1 MYRYTYIMGPMHIKA
16 VAGRGYLR
24 GCLYARASVYT
35 YGIRCVVYYGVELRV
50 FLIPAVIWLLTRVS
64 EWLAFASEE
73 V

>member
-1 MYRYTYIMGPMHIKA
+1 M
-16 VAGRGYLR
+16 
-24 GCLYARASVYT
+24 
-35 YGIRCVVYYGVELRV
+35 YYGVELRV